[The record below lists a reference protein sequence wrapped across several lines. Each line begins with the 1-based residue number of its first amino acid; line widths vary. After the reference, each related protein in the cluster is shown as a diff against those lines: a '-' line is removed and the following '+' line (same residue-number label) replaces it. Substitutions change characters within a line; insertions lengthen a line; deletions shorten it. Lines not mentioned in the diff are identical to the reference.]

1 MAPRF
6 LALTVEPGVDC
17 KVSMPPCSALE
28 IKNAALAPAE
38 KSFTGK
44 GKQQQRCTLECDL
57 ATHHFVLC
65 SLPPGGHQQAS
76 LGTVVTNDPD
86 APAWLFLKAR
96 GPRTFHVLGS
106 IQVDESQQRAAKKRR
121 SPASRAPSNVFSAAA
136 SPSPPADA
144 KKGFAAY
151 DDDWPTAGDIAVST
165 TTTTK
170 LSTTSRAA
178 RAELSSSGQRKPNA
192 SLLSNSSSERA
203 SDDIIEVLLPDG
215 DDVLEYP
222 MSEVPSDEGSDDFVQ
237 WMTDRTSA
245 GTRRKGQGHGQQEY
259 GAAVK
264 AVKAV
269 EEQEEAKKGGSRTQR
284 RRAAQKR
291 ARGVEDW
298 GGGEEEGGGVGA
310 AEEPEAAPEP
320 PKRNMHWRSQKKA
333 KGKKK

>member
-1 MAPRF
+1 MVFLLRRGSRRADPTLTRPSFVCAGKRGVVPTTPATWSVTWTAPMAPRF

-106 IQVDESQQRAAKKRR
+106 IQVDESPAAAKKRR

-136 SPSPPADA
+136 SIATGRCEEGLCCIRRRLADGGRHCRVYHDHNKA
-144 KKGFAAY
+144 
-151 DDDWPTAGDIAVST
+151 
-165 TTTTK
+165 
-170 LSTTSRAA
+170 L
-178 RAELSSSGQRKPNA
+178 
-192 SLLSNSSSERA
+192 
-203 SDDIIEVLLPDG
+203 
-215 DDVLEYP
+215 
-222 MSEVPSDEGSDDFVQ
+222 DDF
-237 WMTDRTSA
+237 
-245 GTRRKGQGHGQQEY
+245 TRR
-259 GAAVK
+259 
-264 AVKAV
+264 
-269 EEQEEAKKGGSRTQR
+269 TC
-284 RRAAQKR
+284 
-291 ARGVEDW
+291 
-298 GGGEEEGGGVGA
+298 
-310 AEEPEAAPEP
+310 
-320 PKRNMHWRSQKKA
+320 
-333 KGKKK
+333 

>member
-178 RAELSSSGQRKPNA
+178 PRPASSARSIRSVCSAFSSA
-192 SLLSNSSSERA
+192 SFSE
-203 SDDIIEVLLPDG
+203 DD
-215 DDVLEYP
+215 
-222 MSEVPSDEGSDDFVQ
+222 DE
-237 WMTDRTSA
+237 
-245 GTRRKGQGHGQQEY
+245 
-259 GAAVK
+259 
-264 AVKAV
+264 
-269 EEQEEAKKGGSRTQR
+269 
-284 RRAAQKR
+284 
-291 ARGVEDW
+291 
-298 GGGEEEGGGVGA
+298 
-310 AEEPEAAPEP
+310 
-320 PKRNMHWRSQKKA
+320 
-333 KGKKK
+333 